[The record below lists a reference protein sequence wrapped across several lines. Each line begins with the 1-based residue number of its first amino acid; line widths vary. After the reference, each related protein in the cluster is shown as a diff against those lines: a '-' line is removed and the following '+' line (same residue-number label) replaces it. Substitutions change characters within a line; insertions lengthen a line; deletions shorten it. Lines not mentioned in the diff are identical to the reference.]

1 VTLSEI
7 GRVMD
12 LLRTNYPQSFKSYEG
27 NQMDI
32 LISLWE
38 KAFRNVPAVWV
49 EAAVLHFINEDPT
62 PYAPVIGQ
70 ITTYIK
76 SQVSSLNADKEWD
89 FIVYLVRDVDEGY
102 YNKLMSHEI
111 TCKLVSPSDIRA
123 YKEDN
128 RRMEMDRTRFIRRYN
143 EEKERLER
151 EAFRTG
157 NFSMIA
163 SSEQLK
169 RLGVKKTLE
178 LE

>member
-1 VTLSEI
+1 
-7 GRVMD
+7 
-12 LLRTNYPQSFKSYEG
+12 
-27 NQMDI
+27 
-32 LISLWE
+32 
-38 KAFRNVPAVWV
+38 
-49 EAAVLHFINEDPT
+49 
-62 PYAPVIGQ
+62 
-70 ITTYIK
+70 
-76 SQVSSLNADKEWD
+76 
-89 FIVYLVRDVDEGY
+89 VRDVDEGY

>member
-1 VTLSEI
+1 MNVTEI
-7 GRVMD
+7 CKVLD
-12 LLRTNYPQSFKSYEG
+12 ILRATYPQSFKAYEEDS
-27 NQMDI
+27 DI
-32 LISLWE
+32 LLIMWQ
-38 KAFRNVPAVWV
+38 KAFKNVPAAWV
-49 EAAVLHFINEDPT
+49 EAAVLHFITEDPS

-76 SQVSSLNADKEWD
+76 SKVSTLNADKEWD

-102 YNKLMSHEI
+102 YNKLMSHPI
-111 TCKLVSPSDIRA
+111 TCKLISPADIRA

-128 RRMEMDRTRFIRRYN
+128 RRMEMDRTRFVRRFN

-157 NFSMIA
+157 NFNLIA
-163 SSEQLK
+163 SSDHLQK
-169 RLGVKKTLE
+169 LGVKQPLE